1 MRYTIGFLF
10 SCALALGAWGP
21 VGAET
26 HPGAPPQPGPDAVQ
40 TGDAAGKGEEQ
51 AILELGITEGQPVD
65 EGFVFLEGRYIEAP
79 YRVDQR
85 GGSLFINGVFLRKCA
100 GWPLRWF
107 KPVTEDPGVPNGLTR
122 DSNMDDMRIPG
133 NPPDSWDARKYRW
146 LKANYTLDEARRL
159 YIEYLQTLPFVK
171 SVRPVASGLIL
182 VEHFNGKIFHTTD
195 LIKVRTPPTKD
206 QIVQSIEQSR
216 RYLEKELAKGVC
228 FFFFAKGPEIS
239 CGRDG
244 AARNLGLMAEI
255 LRSERPKEEKATLLR
270 RMGLLPPGDFRGLD
284 QFLTN
289 FQVSDQLDKRL
300 AALAKDMRVKPRRLE
315 DLPPLPPDPTPLGS
329 PPAPGGAPPK
339 GAP

>member
-1 MRYTIGFLF
+1 
-10 SCALALGAWGP
+10 
-21 VGAET
+21 
-26 HPGAPPQPGPDAVQ
+26 
-40 TGDAAGKGEEQ
+40 
-51 AILELGITEGQPVD
+51 VD

>member
-1 MRYTIGFLF
+1 MRYNIALLF
-10 SCALALGAWGP
+10 SFALGLGACGS

-26 HPGAPPQPGPDAVQ
+26 PQVAPAQPGPNAVL
-40 TGDAAGKGEEQ
+40 TGDTAGRGEEQ
-51 AILELGITEGQPVD
+51 AILELGITEGKPVD
-65 EGFVFLEGRYIEAP
+65 DGFVFLEGRYIEAP

-85 GGSLFINGVFLRKCA
+85 GGSLFVNGVFLRKCA

-107 KPVTEDPGVPNGLTR
+107 KPVTEDPGVPDGLTR
-122 DSNMDDMRIPG
+122 DSNLDDMRIPG
-133 NPPDSWDARKYRW
+133 DPPDSWAARKYRW
-146 LKANYTLDEARRL
+146 LKATYTLDEARRL

-171 SVRPVASGLIL
+171 AVRPVAPGQIL
-182 VEHFNGKIFHTTD
+182 LEQYNGKI
-195 LIKVRTPPTKD
+195 VRMSDSMGNRPPPTKD

-216 RYLEKELAKGVC
+216 RYLEEELAKGVC
-228 FFFFAKGPEIS
+228 FFFFANGPEIS

-255 LRSERPKEEKATLLR
+255 LRSERPKEEKAALLR

-289 FQVSDQLDKRL
+289 FQTSDQLDRRIT
-300 AALAKDMRVKPRRLE
+300 ALVKEMGVKPRRLQ
-315 DLPPLPPDPTPLGS
+315 DLPPQPLAPKLLVP
-329 PPAPGGAPPK
+329 PPAPGGTPPK